1 MSLALVHSRA
11 RAGVKAPAVRIE
23 VFLSGGL
30 PHTQIV
36 GLPAAAV
43 RESRDRVRA
52 ALICARF
59 EFPQRRITINLAPA
73 DLPKEG
79 GRFDLAIALG
89 ILAASGQI
97 DAQSLDRFEFLGE
110 LALTGELRGVDGVL
124 PAAIAAARDG
134 RSLIVAAANSEE
146 AALAQHADVRVARTL
161 LEVCSALE
169 SGTLP

>member
-59 EFPQRRITINLAPA
+59 EFPQRRITIRMYRCKA
-73 DLPKEG
+73 EQWTRSQTVIRR
-79 GRFDLAIALG
+79 GRRRICP
-89 ILAASGQI
+89 S
-97 DAQSLDRFEFLGE
+97 
-110 LALTGELRGVDGVL
+110 
-124 PAAIAAARDG
+124 P
-134 RSLIVAAANSEE
+134 
-146 AALAQHADVRVARTL
+146 
-161 LEVCSALE
+161 
-169 SGTLP
+169 

>member
-59 EFPQRRITINLAPA
+59 EFPQRRINHHQPGPGRSAQ
-73 DLPKEG
+73 G
-79 GRFDLAIALG
+79 GRAI
-89 ILAASGQI
+89 
-97 DAQSLDRFEFLGE
+97 
-110 LALTGELRGVDGVL
+110 
-124 PAAIAAARDG
+124 
-134 RSLIVAAANSEE
+134 
-146 AALAQHADVRVARTL
+146 
-161 LEVCSALE
+161 
-169 SGTLP
+169 